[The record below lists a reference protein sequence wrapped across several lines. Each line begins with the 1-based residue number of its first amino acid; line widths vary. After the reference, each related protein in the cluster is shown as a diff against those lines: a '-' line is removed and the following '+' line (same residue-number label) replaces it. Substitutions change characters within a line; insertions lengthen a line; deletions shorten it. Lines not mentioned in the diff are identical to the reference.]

1 MTRRQSEPVIVSDKV
16 AIYGGNHSNY
26 PAGG

>member
-1 MTRRQSEPVIVSDKV
+1 MTRRQSKPVIVSDKV

-26 PAGG
+26 GDEG